1 MTTVGALSVGGG
13 PAAASAGDG
22 NFRLTDPRITESS
35 GLAASRAH
43 RHTVWTVNDSGD
55 SARVFAVD
63 TRTGDTVGVHTFDA
77 PVQDVEA
84 LAIGPDGRMFVG
96 DIGDND
102 ESRPLV
108 RVFWFDEPPL
118 GQTRGRWASWEFAY
132 PDGPHDA
139 EALLVDPRSG
149 RLSIVTKDEPGAVYA
164 APDRPSRSGV
174 NRLTRVATAPPVVT
188 DGVVLADGRVALRGY
203 LRLGLYAADTWELL
217 SERPCRS
224 SRRGRPSPQRPGAR
238 ASSWAARG
246 WGRSSSAC
254 RCPCRPGRRQRAA
267 TGRRRRRPP
276 TPPTPPPRR
285 PRRPLP
291 QPRRRAP
298 ARCVPRCPR
307 PAAAPA
313 PVSSRSWWPRL
324 WRPPLGVL
332 PGGDAAG
339 EACTAHL
346 PDGLSIWE
354 QGPVVT

>member
-118 GQTRGRWASWEFAY
+118 GQTRGSWASWEFAY

-217 SERPCRS
+217 SERPLPLQPQGETIAAAPGGESVFVGSEGVGSVVQRVPLSLPTGTPTAGGDRPTPAPSSDATDSAPSPTPSSTPAAAAPRTGPLRS
-224 SRRGRPSPQRPGAR
+224 PMPETRRGTGAGVV
-238 ASSWAARG
+238 AVMVAA
-246 WGRSSSAC
+246 AL
-254 RCPCRPGRRQRAA
+254 AA
-267 TGRRRRRPP
+267 AVGGAAWWRRRRRGLHG
-276 TPPTPPPRR
+276 TPP
-285 PRRPLP
+285 
-291 QPRRRAP
+291 
-298 ARCVPRCPR
+298 
-307 PAAAPA
+307 
-313 PVSSRSWWPRL
+313 
-324 WRPPLGVL
+324 
-332 PGGDAAG
+332 
-339 EACTAHL
+339 
-346 PDGLSIWE
+346 
-354 QGPVVT
+354 